1 MKKILSATLFFA
13 ALCCIPAWA
22 APKKAPAAAETSPA
36 AWAKKL
42 KSFDQKQVYTY
53 VDEIGASGYTSDE
66 AAFAVIPVKTA
77 TEKGQSNGRILVLVS
92 PSAFKK
98 PYIGFSSPYQLRKFS
113 SLSVSFTAQREKFGS
128 LMKRG

>member
-13 ALCCIPAWA
+13 ALCCVPTWA
-22 APKKAPAAAETSPA
+22 APKKAPAAAETSPT

-53 VDEIGASGYTSDE
+53 VDEIGESGYTTDE

-92 PSAFKK
+92 PSAFKN
-98 PYIGFSSPYQLRKFS
+98 
-113 SLSVSFTAQREKFGS
+113 FGS
-128 LMKRG
+128 A